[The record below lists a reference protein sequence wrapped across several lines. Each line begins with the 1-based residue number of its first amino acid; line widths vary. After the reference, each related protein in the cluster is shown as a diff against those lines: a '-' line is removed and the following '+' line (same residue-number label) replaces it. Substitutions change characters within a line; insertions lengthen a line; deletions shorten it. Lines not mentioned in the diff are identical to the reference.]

1 MKVGE
6 LVRVDTLQIDFHN
19 QIGIVVE
26 IDKSMALFPNDRIY
40 YGVLLRDGKIYKYR
54 YEQLIFSE
62 DLYFS
67 RGVASLPSAKPR
79 EDKVG

>member
-6 LVRVDTLQIDFHN
+6 LVRVDTPQRDFHN

-26 IDKSMALFPNDRIY
+26 IDKSLALFPNDRIY

-54 YEQLIFSE
+54 YEQLIDSE
-62 DLYFS
+62 DLYFTRDDYFS
-67 RGVASLPSAKPR
+67 PQCKTP
-79 EDKVG
+79 

>member
-6 LVRVDTLQIDFHN
+6 LVRVDTPQRDFHN

-54 YEQLIFSE
+54 YEQLIDSE

-67 RGVASLPSAKPR
+67 RDDCFSPQCKTP
-79 EDKVG
+79 

>member
-1 MKVGE
+1 MRKGD
-6 LVRVDTLQIDFHN
+6 LVRTDTPSRDFHN

-26 IDKSMALFPNDRIY
+26 IDKSLALFPNDRIY

-62 DLYFS
+62 DLYFTRDDYFS
-67 RGVASLPSAKPR
+67 PQCKTP
-79 EDKVG
+79 